1 MSRKS
6 KIAII
11 TAVIIIVVGIIL
23 CVIALVNG
31 GRQIVD
37 EYRDYLHKEQQQS
50 YYELK
55 EYAFSA
61 AELNELYLSAVGD
74 DVHLFINQDAEEIK
88 IICPDSSDYHY
99 LVETSGDRLSVVFQE
114 GEGDSFS
121 LNDWFNGD
129 DHRIDI
135 WLPQSFL
142 NRGILDLDVISSDI
156 QFAGIEGANLTAV
169 SVSGDINLDGC
180 SFNQMSLETV
190 SGDIDVSLSAP
201 SAGYQLDYDTVSGE
215 AEIGRQLLAATGDKK
230 ITANTVSGDM
240 EIYAAD
246 E

>member
-1 MSRKS
+1 MSKGS
-6 KIAII
+6 KIAIS
-11 TAVIIIVVGIIL
+11 TAVVIIVIGIIL

-50 YYELK
+50 YYEHK

-61 AELNELYLSAVGD
+61 AELSRLNLSAVGD
-74 DVHLFINQDAEEIK
+74 DVHLYVNNDAEEIK
-88 IICPDSSDYHY
+88 VICPDSSDYHY
-99 LVETSGDRLSVVFQE
+99 LVETSGDTLSIIFQE
-114 GEGDSFS
+114 GDGDSFS
-121 LNDWFNGD
+121 LNDWFDGT

-142 NRGILDLDVISSDI
+142 NRGSLDLDVVSGDI
-156 QFAGIEGANLTAV
+156 EFAGIDGAELTAV
-169 SVSGDINLDGC
+169 SVSGDINLDVCG
-180 SFNQMSLETV
+180 FTQMSMETV
-190 SGDIDVSLSAP
+190 SGDIDVSLSGPA
-201 SAGYQLDYDTVSGE
+201 AGYQLDYDTVSGE
-215 AEIGRQLLAATGDKK
+215 AEIGRQLLAASGDKK
-230 ITANTVSGDM
+230 ISASTVSGDM